1 MIADSTVAYR
11 SAKPPLF
18 LALRRRRHLVE
29 LAATPH
35 AASSARRVVREL
47 TESWRLPLD
56 AERQQDLALLTSEL
70 LTNAV
75 THAGGGR
82 VTLGVRLRGRRLRV
96 EVGDEDPSPPLL
108 TTPPETCAHGRGLLL
123 VDQLAADWG
132 WRPTSTG
139 KRVWFEVRP

>member
-1 MIADSTVAYR
+1 MIADSAVAYR
-11 SAKPPLF
+11 SARSPLF

-29 LAATPH
+29 LAATPQ
-35 AASSARRVVREL
+35 AAGSGRRLVREL

-56 AERQQDLALLTSEL
+56 SARAHEVALLTSEL

-75 THAGGGR
+75 IHGGGR
-82 VTLGVRLRGRRLRV
+82 VTLGVRMRGNRLRV
-96 EVGDEDPSPPLL
+96 EVGDEDPRPPVLAEP
-108 TTPPETCAHGRGLLL
+108 TERCTHGRGLLL

-132 WRPTSTG
+132 WRLTRGG